1 MSYGRESEDITPASW
16 KTICNVAGAIV
27 FVILMW
33 CFYTWDTVEA
43 DEIGVKIYKP
53 ITGLGD
59 EGVDKEELGMGVYF
73 HLRSTTIKLYPKAPL
88 TVQVPFD
95 DLATNDNNLLDFNS
109 SITLKITNATQLV
122 AFGDDWFKNNILNQY
137 MSMVRRIVMNES
149 FTKIMSDSNVNR
161 KLDDAIT
168 LGLAELIARYKLPV
182 VAVEVSLGKAKPNAE
197 IVTQMNLTAAEQ
209 QRQKTLEQQ
218 QISEALRVKSETT
231 RAQADN
237 AYRNN
242 IGFSVTEY
250 VELQKAQIMADA
262 CKVSKSCVVINGNA
276 QTLVPTH

>member
-1 MSYGRESEDITPASW
+1 MSYGRESEDDSSS
-16 KTICNVAGAIV
+16 
-27 FVILMW
+27 FVSALRK
-33 CFYTWDTVEA
+33 CGVGVLLVLLTFCVYTWDTVEA
-43 DEIGVKIYKP
+43 DQIGVKIYKP

-88 TVQVPFD
+88 TIPVPFD

-109 SITLKITNATQLV
+109 SITLKITDATQLV

-168 LGLAELIARYKLPV
+168 QGLAELITRYKLPV
-182 VAVEVSLGKAKPNAE
+182 IAIEVSLGKAKPNAE

-218 QISEALRVKSETT
+218 QISEVLRVKSETT

-262 CKVSKSCVVINGNA
+262 CKISKSCVVINGNA